1 MLLGFA
7 LTRHCNL
14 RCPHCI
20 RDDVTEVRAIPLPL
34 LTRIIDE
41 GRELFGDVVCSFTGG
56 EPTIHPEWD
65 GIIDALKER
74 ELQYKLVTNGWHMRR
89 IMPSIDRHPPAAV
102 RVSLSG
108 ASEGVHDAERG
119 RGSFRRVQLA
129 VALLTSRQ
137 VPTGLSIVIDKRDR
151 HEIRAAADLAEDL
164 GCNWISYIL
173 PQPVPGSAE
182 RDSDLAPADWYNV
195 RDEVA
200 ALGREPDRRTAVLL
214 DYGAPFA
221 GEETA
226 CDTMQLKRIYI
237 DPDARVSL
245 CCQLGLRIQHPR
257 RGRRPP
263 RRLLAHLYGEYR
275 TAMDAAAGSLASRC
289 RRGADRTVM
298 DAFPCIRCAKAQGKL
313 EWLDQFPDNPWTRA
327 MQTPRS
333 PRASLTRL
341 SAPAPRRHRGDCDAV
356 TSTIGSP
363 SDSSAKVR
371 ASLPF
376 SSSNISK
383 RRTRSAKPRGSP
395 PRPPH
400 PRRRHG
406 QCGYSRAKETGC

>member
-34 LTRIIDE
+34 IARIVDE
-41 GRELFGDVVCSFTGG
+41 ARDLFGEVVCSFTGG

-65 GIIDALKER
+65 ALIDALAAR
-74 ELQYKLVTNGWHMRR
+74 SIPWKLVTNGWHMRR

-108 ASEGVHDAERG
+108 ASEAIHDEERG

-151 HEIRAAADLAEDL
+151 YEIRAAADLAEEL

-173 PQPVPGSAE
+173 PQPVPGSAD
-182 RDSDLAPADWYNV
+182 RDSDLPPEEWSRV
-195 RDEVA
+195 RDEVL
-200 ALGREPDRRTAVLL
+200 ALSREENRRTAVLL

-221 GEETA
+221 GEEVA

-245 CCQLGLRIQHPR
+245 CCQLSDYGFNTRDVTGDLTIASLRDV
-257 RGRRPP
+257 
-263 RRLLAHLYGEYR
+263 YGEYLS
-275 TAMDAAAGSLASRC
+275 AMDELKRQSA
-289 RRGADRTVM
+289 RGACGSETTI
-298 DAFPCIRCAKAQGKL
+298 DAFPCLRCARSLGKL
-313 EWLDQFPDNPWTRA
+313 TWLEQFPESPW
-327 MQTPRS
+327 S
-333 PRASLTRL
+333 
-341 SAPAPRRHRGDCDAV
+341 V
-356 TSTIGSP
+356 K
-363 SDSSAKVR
+363 KV
-371 ASLPF
+371 
-376 SSSNISK
+376 
-383 RRTRSAKPRGSP
+383 
-395 PRPPH
+395 
-400 PRRRHG
+400 
-406 QCGYSRAKETGC
+406 SREAEIATFV